1 MNRAPL
7 PRALRLPRPAVIPRQ
22 HCLSFASRNI
32 STALRPIILDGR
44 PRLSWDQAPPHQL
57 LRWNSSTAGIQDV
70 SSQQTQAPQKTTP
83 MDISQAIP
91 QTTSQSRRRKTY
103 QRQRMRTP
111 TPTPAAEGDPKNFVV
126 LPVSIN
132 SYAVTGKSWLR
143 DNCRCPECIHQDT
156 VQRLVDIFSIRENL
170 DISDISADAYGT
182 TVTWS
187 DGHVSKYSYNWLRLY
202 NKMPLEQPRPPHPMR
217 FRDFDSYMPGET
229 KSPTVSYSDVMSSDH
244 GVLNWLEHIYTW
256 GFCFV
261 RGTPV
266 NPEATEA
273 LLKRIAYIRHTHY
286 GGFWD
291 FTADLTFKDT
301 AYTNEFLGAHTDNT
315 YFTDPARLQLFHLL
329 SHTDGEGGANL
340 LVDGF
345 KAASTLRKENCKHA
359 QTLQGVTQPYHSSGN
374 ENVCIQPAEHFPV
387 FKVHPQNKDF
397 LYQVRWNN
405 YDRSVKWDWTVE
417 DQEAWYDAASHFNE
431 IIQRPNMEIWTQ
443 LEPGTALIFDNWR
456 MLHGRSAF
464 TGKRRM
470 CGGYINSDDFLS
482 RYRLLRFGRKSLL
495 HQLGSTKLSRANPY
509 YYM

>member
-7 PRALRLPRPAVIPRQ
+7 SRALRLLRPAVAPRQ
-22 HCLSFASRNI
+22 HCLNIASRNV

-44 PRLSWDQAPPHQL
+44 PHLSWDETPPRQL
-57 LRWNSSTAGIQDV
+57 LRRNSSTAGTQNR
-70 SSQQTQAPQKTTP
+70 SSQQNQDSEKTTP
-83 MDISQAIP
+83 MG
-91 QTTSQSRRRKTY
+91 TSWDRSRKTRQLQH
-103 QRQRMRTP
+103 QRTMPIPRI
-111 TPTPAAEGDPKNFVV
+111 AAKGDPEKFVI
-126 LPVSIN
+126 LPVSVN
-132 SYAVTGKSWLR
+132 SYAVFGKSWLR
-143 DNCRCPECIHQDT
+143 DNCRCPKCVHQDT
-156 VQRLVDIFSIRENL
+156 AQRLVDIFSIRENI
-170 DISDISADAYGT
+170 DISEIRPDAYGT

-187 DGHVSKYSYNWLRLY
+187 DGHVSKYSYYWLRLY
-202 NKMPLEQPRPPHPMR
+202 HKNPIEQPRPPHLMR
-217 FRDFDSYMPGET
+217 FREFDTYIPGEA
-229 KSPTVSYSDVMSSDH
+229 KPPTVSYSEVMSSDD
-244 GVLNWLEHIYTW
+244 GVLNWLQHIYDW

-266 NPEATEA
+266 NPESTEA

-345 KAASTLRKENCKHA
+345 QAASKLNEENRKHA
-359 QTLQGVTQPYHSSGN
+359 LTLQGVTQPYHSSGN
-374 ENVCIQPAEHFPV
+374 EDVCVQPAEHYPV
-387 FKVHPQNKDF
+387 FKVNS
-397 LYQVRWNN
+397 LNMSTMYQIRWNN

-417 DQEAWYDAASHFNE
+417 EQEAWYDAAGHFNE
-431 IIQRPNMEIWTQ
+431 IIHRPNLEIWTQ

-495 HQLGSTKLSRANPY
+495 HNLGSTKYSKANPY